1 MLNILIIYC
10 LVWLG
15 DMDFSFFSL
24 KNKTKKINKQTNKQT
39 KQNKKQNKTKK
50 KKMENIFDS
59 RFEVFSQSEFEVI
72 TAATN

>member
-15 DMDFSFFSL
+15 DMDFSFFFL
-24 KNKTKKINKQTNKQT
+24 KKQNKKNKQTNKQT
-39 KQNKKQNKTKK
+39 NKTKQK
-50 KKMENIFDS
+50 TKQKQKNMENIFDS